1 MPSANNLGAHKPY
14 LDIWDRAAA
23 SPKGIRIAVSNPT
36 DFRARLYHARAA
48 DRKNNA
54 KVYPEGN
61 VMHGR
66 SYFDDYTVKIGPG
79 DAVRIIPNAL
89 EIEGVEEL

>member
-1 MPSANNLGAHKPY
+1 MPSANNIGVHKPF
-14 LDIWDRAAA
+14 LDVWEQAAA
-23 SPKGIRIAVSNPT
+23 APRGIRVRVENPT

-54 KVYPEGN
+54 KIHPEGSL
-61 VMHGR
+61 MHGK
-66 SYFDDYTVKIGPG
+66 SYFDDFTVKMEPG
-79 DAVRIIPNAL
+79 AVRIIPNSL